1 MVSCMRKT
9 PWLHLGP
16 LCWGLTARHKPEG
29 SSSAVRNHAPSW
41 SREALCRP
49 VCVLADTVSCRQTA
63 SCGGAPS
70 CRERGAERQR
80 RGPGSVWLGRQPCRA
95 HTPPPE
101 HLSPSG
107 RAASCSIRRP
117 TKPCRRGQLKKSEEL
132 DRGGEAG
139 PALTAS
145 RCAGCVVGEP
155 KPGPKQPR
163 RGGDDPWS
171 HECAD
176 RLLCNPLAG
185 WVAE

>member
-80 RGPGSVWLGRQPCRA
+80 RGPGSVWLGRQPCRTHT

-101 HLSPSG
+101 HLSPFRACSFMLYSAADKAMQERPVEEIRGVGSWRGSRSGPDSLPMCWVRCG
-107 RAASCSIRRP
+107 RAQARP
-117 TKPCRRGQLKKSEEL
+117 QAAEERRG
-132 DRGGEAG
+132 
-139 PALTAS
+139 
-145 RCAGCVVGEP
+145 
-155 KPGPKQPR
+155 
-163 RGGDDPWS
+163 
-171 HECAD
+171 
-176 RLLCNPLAG
+176 
-185 WVAE
+185 